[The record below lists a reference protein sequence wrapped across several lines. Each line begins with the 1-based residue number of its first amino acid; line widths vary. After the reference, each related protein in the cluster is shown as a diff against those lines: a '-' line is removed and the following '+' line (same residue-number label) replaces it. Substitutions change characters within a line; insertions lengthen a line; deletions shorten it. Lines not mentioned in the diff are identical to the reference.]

1 MALVGNYVENL
12 TDPMVIVDEAYQF
25 DGQIFLIIVGILRIF
40 FLARLVR
47 INMEPPSEPPISNS
61 KIDCV
66 NF

>member
-40 FLARLVR
+40 F
-47 INMEPPSEPPISNS
+47 PSASGEDQYGAPVGASN
-61 KIDCV
+61 
-66 NF
+66 